1 MTYYPESKLD
11 HLGATLEKL
20 AAVTEDIAAQ
30 ILTEQELAKIV
41 KLSPRTLQRWR
52 KDGRLTYWFRA
63 GRQVRYFRQQS
74 LLQIA
79 RLSRVKP

>member
-1 MTYYPESKLD
+1 MTNYLEQKLD
-11 HLGATLEKL
+11 HLDATLEKL

-30 ILTEQELAKIV
+30 ILTEKELAKIV
-41 KLSPRTLQRWR
+41 KVSARTLQRWR

-63 GRQVRYFRQQS
+63 GRQVRYFRQHC